1 MSKLFIKHSF
11 LPLTIIM
18 FVFTCSIAVLFF
30 DGSSSASSCTITVNN
45 TNDSGSGS
53 LRQAILDS
61 NNSNNSVI
69 CFSIGSGGLQQII
82 PTSPLPPIT
91 STVIIDGTTQP
102 GYSGSPII
110 EISGNGA
117 GSNAIGLY
125 VTGAGS
131 GSTIKGLV
139 INYFTAQGLF
149 IDTSN
154 ITVQNNYIG
163 TDPTGKIA
171 EPNQAGG
178 IGIFSGTTLASAEYN
193 IIGGNLPNQGNII
206 SGNAQNGITIDAQN
220 GGNASNNVIEGN
232 FVGTNAAGTAGIG
245 NSADGVLVNDSGS
258 GTITGTIVG
267 GITNTNPGVSC
278 SGACNLIS
286 GNGAN
291 GIGLW
296 HSGVTNSLIEGN
308 FVGTNAAGT
317 AGIGNTNIGIE
328 VNDTANNTV
337 GGVLPSARNIFS
349 GNGGSGV
356 FLTGSGST
364 GNVIEGNFVGTNAAG
379 TAGIG
384 NTKMGIGI
392 GPSPND
398 VGANNNTIG
407 GTTNTN
413 PGVSCS
419 GACNLISGNG
429 QDGIFITDPSSYG
442 QQILGNYIG
451 LNDSGSNAIGNIL
464 DGIGLLNTPNTLIGN
479 GLTSAENIIGS
490 NGNNGI
496 IIAGSN
502 STGNRIVQNIIGF
515 SGFGNT
521 ASGIAIASGIDTA
534 MLQNSISYNGI
545 LGIDLGDTG
554 SVTLNTPGGPHS
566 GANQLQNYPDVYAAS
581 SKNSKTI
588 IGGQLN
594 STPNSSFELQFFDS
608 NSCTAGPPRNYGQGQ
623 NYIGSINLTT
633 DQFGNSAFAFS
644 SSNLITGNSYVTAT
658 ATLLI
663 GSVPAETSEFSKCIV
678 VNASKPALT
687 NGATWFLKDYLTT
700 GPADKN
706 YGYGFPSNELLCAW
720 DPNEPGVKLPVIYD
734 NGAWFMRASYTTGTA
749 DLTFSYGSA
758 GDRPVCGDWTG
769 SGIDTVGV
777 VTPDNTWYLRNS
789 NSSGPADFTFN
800 YGFTPGYPVVG
811 DWLGNGIT
819 NIGSVSLNGTWA
831 LRDSNSGGAPNQTFQ
846 YGFPGAIPLVW

>member
-220 GGNASNNVIEGN
+220 GGNASNNV
-232 FVGTNAAGTAGIG
+232 
-245 NSADGVLVNDSGS
+245 
-258 GTITGTIVG
+258 
-267 GITNTNPGVSC
+267 
-278 SGACNLIS
+278 
-286 GNGAN
+286 
-291 GIGLW
+291 
-296 HSGVTNSLIEGN
+296 IEGN